1 MIDSFKN
8 KYYFLSNFYNAP
20 IIYNGIRYENNEAA
34 FHAQKNLNR
43 SKEFCTLNPSQA
55 KALGRK
61 VLLREDWE
69 MVKDL
74 IMYEINY
81 EKYIQNTDLKKRLL
95 ETGEQELV
103 EGNFWND
110 TYWGVCNGVGE
121 NHLGK
126 ILMKIRG
133 ELREC
138 N

>member
-1 MIDSFKN
+1 MIDRFKN

-81 EKYIQNTDLKKRLL
+81 EKYIQNADLRKRLL

-110 TYWGVCNGVGE
+110 TYWGVCKGVGE

-126 ILMKIRG
+126 ILMRIRS
-133 ELREC
+133 ELRK
-138 N
+138 